1 MTKSNDYGGLSQ
13 KQIQALP
20 LIAPGLTDEAVAESV
35 GVTRQTVNKWKNHDL
50 EFKDFLDYERVQL
63 WQSYQDR
70 SRALF
75 PKALKILEDSL
86 ESENERIRVTVA
98 LAIFKSLKE
107 VPLMAEIKHPNPE
120 KGSVSVEDKIV
131 KNLLMGL

>member
-1 MTKSNDYGGLSQ
+1 MPQNNDYGGLSQ
-13 KQIQALP
+13 KQIQALH
-20 LIAPGLTDEAVAESV
+20 LIVLGLTDEAVAEDV

-75 PKALKILEDSL
+75 PIPKQIH
-86 ESENERIRVTVA
+86 RV
-98 LAIFKSLKE
+98 
-107 VPLMAEIKHPNPE
+107 
-120 KGSVSVEDKIV
+120 
-131 KNLLMGL
+131 

>member
-1 MTKSNDYGGLSQ
+1 MPKNNDYGGLSQ
-13 KQIQALP
+13 KQIKALH
-20 LIAPGLTDEAVAESV
+20 LIVLGLTDEAVAEDV

-75 PKALKILEDSL
+75 PIPKQIH
-86 ESENERIRVTVA
+86 RV
-98 LAIFKSLKE
+98 
-107 VPLMAEIKHPNPE
+107 
-120 KGSVSVEDKIV
+120 
-131 KNLLMGL
+131 